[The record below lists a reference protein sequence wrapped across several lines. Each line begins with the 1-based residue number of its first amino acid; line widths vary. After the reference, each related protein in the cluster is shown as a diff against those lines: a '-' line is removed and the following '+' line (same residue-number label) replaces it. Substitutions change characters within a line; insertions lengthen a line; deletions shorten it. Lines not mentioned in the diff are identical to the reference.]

1 VPRYHIFFFIF
12 SSENDDALMMLLV
25 GAGVVLDSVV
35 RVAALL
41 DGQLYSREMRTF
53 LGLSFFISI
62 LRFET
67 LQRA

>member
-1 VPRYHIFFFIF
+1 
-12 SSENDDALMMLLV
+12 MMLLV